1 MNATHIKLQI
11 EKLRVL
17 EFLIENIDI
26 ESTELT
32 REMLIKL
39 KNQIEIILENDF

>member
-1 MNATHIKLQI
+1 MNATHIKLQL

-26 ESTELT
+26 VSSEST
-32 REMLIKL
+32 REMLVKL
-39 KNQIEIILENDF
+39 KNEIEILLENDF

>member
-39 KNQIEIILENDF
+39 KNEIDIILENDF

>member
-26 ESTELT
+26 ESSELT
-32 REMLIKL
+32 SEMLVKL
-39 KNQIEIILENDF
+39 KNEIDNLLVNDF

>member
-1 MNATHIKLQI
+1 MNATHIKLQL

-26 ESTELT
+26 VSSEPT

-39 KNQIEIILENDF
+39 KNEIDNLLANDF

>member
-26 ESTELT
+26 ESSELT
-32 REMLIKL
+32 SEMLVKL
-39 KNQIEIILENDF
+39 KNEIDNLLANDF

>member
-17 EFLIENIDI
+17 EFLIEHIDI
-26 ESTELT
+26 ESSELT
-32 REMLIKL
+32 SEMLVKL
-39 KNQIEIILENDF
+39 KNEIDNLLVNDF

>member
-1 MNATHIKLQI
+1 MNATHIKLQL

-26 ESTELT
+26 ESTEST
-32 REMLIKL
+32 REMLVKL
-39 KNQIEIILENDF
+39 KNEIDIILANDF

>member
-1 MNATHIKLQI
+1 MNATHIKLQL

-26 ESTELT
+26 VSSEST
-32 REMLIKL
+32 REMLVKL
-39 KNQIEIILENDF
+39 KNEIDNLLANDF